1 MRISRRGKKKEEP
14 KKNYHYNEGIE
25 APKILVLDSAGASL
39 GVMLTAEAIRIA
51 REQELDLV
59 EINPKTDPPVAKI
72 MDFGQFR
79 YAQEKEMRIRRAH
92 QHTVE
97 IKGIRLSLRIG
108 KNDLLIRLNQ
118 AIKFLDQGDKVK
130 VEVALRGREMQQG
143 ALAFEM
149 VKKFMQEISVTCK
162 IRTEQEVEKQGNKV
176 TAIVAKA

>member
-14 KKNYHYNEGIE
+14 KKNYHYNEGIA

-39 GVMLTAEAIRIA
+39 GIMTTAEAIRVA

-79 YAQEKEMRIRRAH
+79 YAQEKEMRLRRAH

-97 IKGIRLSLRIG
+97 IKGVRLSLRIG
-108 KNDLLIRLNQ
+108 KNDLLIRQNQ
-118 AIKFLDQGDKVK
+118 AIKFLDNGDKVK
-130 VEVALRGREMQQG
+130 IEVALRGREMQQG
-143 ALAFEM
+143 ALAFDM
-149 VKKFMQEISVTCK
+149 IKKFMQDITAECK
-162 IRTEQEVEKQGNKV
+162 IRVEQEIEKQGNKV
-176 TAIVAKA
+176 TSIIAKS